1 MLRYPYGSVI
11 AEIGV
16 NERAVIAGQTLVIAL
31 YPVWRLVRL
40 ADGRI
45 FADIDRNS
53 RTRLTIT
60 QLTPQ

>member
-40 ADGRI
+40 ADGGNI
-45 FADIDRNS
+45 RN
-53 RTRLTIT
+53 TGGDLAA
-60 QLTPQ
+60 